1 MHLTRLVKIQLAVF
15 AAVALI
21 ALGTMTFGY
30 IQLPAMLFGTGQYTV
45 TVQLPQAAGLYPT
58 ANVTYRGT
66 EVGRVADVR
75 LTDHGVAAVLE
86 LKSSISIPSDL
97 TAAVHSTS
105 AIGEQYVALTP
116 SKATSRPLQDG
127 DVIPVGRTSVPP
139 DINGLLAA
147 TNAALK
153 AIPQDNVRT
162 VVDESYTAINGL
174 GPDISRFVKGSTSL
188 AIDAK
193 NNLDALTA
201 LIDHSQPVLDSQAQ
215 TSDEIGSWAAH
226 LATITGGLKD
236 QDAAVAGLLERAGP
250 AADEARA
257 LFDRVQ
263 PTLPILLTNLVTLG
277 EVGISYRADL
287 EQLLVLLPQ
296 GIAQEQGTEVAIKIG
311 KQDLR
316 GQTLSFNL
324 NVNLP
329 APCTTGYL
337 PAAQSRS
344 PALTDLPDRPAG
356 DFYCRIPQ
364 DSSLNVR
371 GARNIP
377 CETKPWKRA
386 PTARMCES
394 DEEYVPLN
402 DGMSWK
408 GDPNATLSGQD
419 IPQPRPTGPGVQ
431 SAPGVPAPDAPPPP
445 VAFAQYDPATGT
457 YVGPD
462 GRLYTRADL
471 ARGGGQEQTWQNM
484 LVPPKAN

>member
-15 AAVALI
+15 AAIALI
-21 ALGTMTFGY
+21 AVGIMAFGY
-30 IQLPAMLFGTGQYTV
+30 IQLPTMLFGTGQYTV

-75 LTDHGVAAVLE
+75 LTDHGVDAVLD
-86 LKSSISIPSDL
+86 LKSGTSIPSDL

-116 SKATSRPLQDG
+116 LNAASRPLHDG
-127 DVIPVGRTSVPP
+127 DVVPVSRTSVPP
-139 DINGLLAA
+139 DINNLIAA
-147 TNAALK
+147 ANTGLK

-174 GPDISRFVKGSTSL
+174 GPEISRFVKGSTSL

-201 LIDHSQPVLDSQAQ
+201 LIDQSAPVLDSQAQ
-215 TSDEIGSWAAH
+215 TSDAIGSWAAH
-226 LATITGGLKD
+226 LATITGELRD
-236 QDAAVAGLLERAGP
+236 QDAAVAGLLEKAGP

-263 PTLPILLTNLVTLG
+263 PTLPILLTNLVSLG
-277 EVGISYRADL
+277 EVGISYRTDL

-296 GIAQEQGTEVAIKIG
+296 GIAQEQGTEVANKIG

-329 APCTTGYL
+329 PPCTTGYL
-337 PAAQSRS
+337 PASQIRS
-344 PALTDLPDRPAG
+344 PVETDVPDRPAG
-356 DFYCRIPQ
+356 DVYCRIPQ
-364 DSSLNVR
+364 DSWLNVR

-394 DEEYVPLN
+394 NEEYVPLN

-408 GDPNATLSGQD
+408 GGST
-419 IPQPRPTGPGVQ
+419 PRPTWLREPQRDKHGK
-431 SAPGVPAPDAPPPP
+431 
-445 VAFAQYDPATGT
+445 
-457 YVGPD
+457 
-462 GRLYTRADL
+462 RC
-471 ARGGGQEQTWQNM
+471 
-484 LVPPKAN
+484 